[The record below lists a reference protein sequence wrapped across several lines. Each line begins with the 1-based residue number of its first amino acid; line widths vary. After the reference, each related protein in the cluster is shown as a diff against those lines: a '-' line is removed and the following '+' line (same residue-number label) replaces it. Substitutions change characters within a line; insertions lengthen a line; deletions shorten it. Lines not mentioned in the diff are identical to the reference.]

1 MKFRPCIDIHNGKV
15 KQIVG
20 GSLKDAGDQAE
31 ENFVSEQD
39 AAFFARLYQNKKLS
53 GGHIILLNP
62 PSSEFYEQTKRQAL
76 SALRAYP
83 GGLQIGGGITPE
95 NAGEYLEA
103 GASHVIVTSYVFK
116 DGKLH
121 YDRLQEMVRAVSKNR
136 LVLDLS
142 CRKREGSYYIV
153 TDRWQKYTDVLLNE
167 ETLHKLAGFCDE
179 FLVHAV
185 DVEGKANGIEAEV
198 AALLGNSCEIPS
210 TYAGGVHSYED
221 LEKLKLLGRNR
232 VDVTIGSALDL
243 FGGRMSFETVVLL
256 SKGMVNSR
264 KVKVDFSL
272 EDMDLSEF
280 KGKATYEQIKAYVL
294 EQTGLK
300 VSSLYI
306 AQIKKKCGLDVG
318 ENFNLAK
325 SENARQPQCTS
336 EKEDAIMQAFRHFGI
351 I

>member
-20 GSLKDAGDQAE
+20 GSLKDAGNQAE

-198 AALLGNSCEIPS
+198 AALLGNACEIPS

-221 LEKLKLLGRNR
+221 LEKLKLLGKDR

-243 FGGRMSFETVVLL
+243 FGGRMNFEKVCLL
-256 SKGMVNSR
+256 SQQKP
-264 KVKVDFSL
+264 DDTI
-272 EDMDLSEF
+272 EIDLDLDELDATTAET
-280 KGKATYEQIKAYVL
+280 KATYEEIKAYIWDKHH
-294 EQTGLK
+294 LK

-306 AQIKKKCGLDVG
+306 SQIKHKCGLEVG
-318 ENFNLAK
+318 QNYNLSKFENPK
-325 SENARQPQCTS
+325 VPKCPP
-336 EKEDAIMQAFRHFGI
+336 EKEAVIMGALKHFQMI
-351 I
+351 

>member
-256 SKGMVNSR
+256 SQQKPDDHIEIEINLDEIDATSA
-264 KVKVDFSL
+264 
-272 EDMDLSEF
+272 ET
-280 KGKATYEQIKAYVL
+280 KATYKEIEEWVQEHYGFHVTNL
-294 EQTGLK
+294 N
-300 VSSLYI
+300 I
-306 AQIKKKCGLDVG
+306 AQVKQKYGIIER
-318 ENFNLAK
+318 ENYNRPK
-325 SENARQPQCTS
+325 SENSRRPGTTP
-336 EKEDAIMQAFRHFGI
+336 EKEKAITEALKYFKMI
-351 I
+351 

>member
-221 LEKLKLLGRNR
+221 LKKLKLLGKDR

-243 FGGRMSFETVVLL
+243 FGGRMSFETVVGLH
-256 SKGMVNSR
+256 R
-264 KVKVDFSL
+264 K
-272 EDMDLSEF
+272 DM
-280 KGKATYEQIKAYVL
+280 
-294 EQTGLK
+294 
-300 VSSLYI
+300 
-306 AQIKKKCGLDVG
+306 
-318 ENFNLAK
+318 
-325 SENARQPQCTS
+325 
-336 EKEDAIMQAFRHFGI
+336 
-351 I
+351 